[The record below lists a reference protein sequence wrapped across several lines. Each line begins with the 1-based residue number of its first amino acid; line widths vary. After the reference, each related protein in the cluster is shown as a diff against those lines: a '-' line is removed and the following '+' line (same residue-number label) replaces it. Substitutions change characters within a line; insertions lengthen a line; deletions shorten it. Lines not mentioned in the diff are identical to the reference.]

1 MFIHKAESR
10 IHNEYQIQ
18 SYHTKYTMRS
28 YTAYLDMVTETGSA

>member
-1 MFIHKAESR
+1 MFIHKVD
-10 IHNEYQIQ
+10 INHNEYQIQ